1 MWRCTAAALGFPPG
15 CQPCNLTLLGGLHS
29 DQFLRKL
36 AEPTRCPGSC
46 IPDQAFAIDGGTSYH
61 PGDAISWLKMKSSW
75 LVRGYEP
82 VASNCENASQA
93 LVPFRRRASIVCKAL
108 GREPGTA
115 TFYADHEQQGSLS
128 SAHERGATAV
138 SIQVT
143 TLDAE
148 VGEREVFLLKLD
160 LQGSEVA
167 ALQGATRL
175 LQDERLAWLHTEFAP
190 NLLQD
195 AGTSGVEY
203 LELLSRHGFG
213 CRNFREKSY
222 RPWWCNDF
230 VNHSG
235 AVAQVCW
242 TDLICGHRS
251 VAHFAADWQK
261 QLLGQYCNAQRRLC
275 HGGGERVT
283 CSALHSDFR
292 GSCVGRTSQRQLK

>member
-1 MWRCTAAALGFPPG
+1 MAHVTLHAAGLGLPPG
-15 CQPCNLTLLGGLHS
+15 CQPCNLTMLGGLQS
-29 DQFLRKL
+29 SQFLRKL
-36 AEPTRCPGSC
+36 AEPERCPGSC
-46 IPDQAFAIDGGTSYH
+46 VPDQAFAIDGGTSFH
-61 PGDAISWLKMKSSW
+61 PGDAVSWLRMKSSW
-75 LVRGYEP
+75 VVRGYEP
-82 VASNCENASQA
+82 VESNCEHASQA
-93 LVPFRRRASIVCKAL
+93 LVPYRPRASIVCKAL

-128 SAHERGATAV
+128 AAHERGGPTSAT

-167 ALQGATRL
+167 ALQGAARL
-175 LQDERLAWLHTEFAP
+175 LKDERLAWLHTEFAP
-190 NLLQD
+190 SLLQD

-213 CRNFREKSY
+213 CRNFRERSY
-222 RPWWCNDF
+222 MPWWCNEY

-235 AVAQVCW
+235 GATKVCW

-251 VAHFAADWQK
+251 VARFAAEWQT

-275 HGGGERVT
+275 HGGGAGVS
-283 CSALHSDFR
+283 CSALHSNFR
-292 GSCVGRTSQRQLK
+292 ASCVGTR